1 MIYNDI
7 KKAFDD
13 VLNIPLT
20 PNITITEIYREY
32 DRKPNV
38 NFIYFKESYGAVEQG
53 CTTSITIEVN
63 CVFENELLALR
74 CRDEVVRL
82 INENNIFSLIGNHE
96 ALYSSGVIEYDKS
109 LFISPIEVRINLL

>member
-1 MIYNDI
+1 MIYNKI

-13 VLNIPLT
+13 ALNIVLT
-20 PNITITEIYREY
+20 PDITINKIYREF
-32 DRKPNV
+32 DKKPNN
-38 NFIYFKESYGAVEQG
+38 NFVYFKESYGTIEQG
-53 CTTSITIEVN
+53 CTTSITIEIN

-82 INENNIFSLIGNHE
+82 INENNIFSLIGNHDTI
-96 ALYSSGVIEYDKS
+96 YSSGVIEYDKT